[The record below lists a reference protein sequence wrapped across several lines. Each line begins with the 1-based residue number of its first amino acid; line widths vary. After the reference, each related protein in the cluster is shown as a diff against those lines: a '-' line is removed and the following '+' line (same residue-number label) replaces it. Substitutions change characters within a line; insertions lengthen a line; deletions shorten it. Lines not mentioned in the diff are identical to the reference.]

1 MRRRPPALPLC
12 GLAPPA
18 RRVRSENRGST
29 AQPTSAVLSGGG
41 WLHRTVRLDVLSAAR
56 RLRRCPGWVCPRGSL
71 LSAWLR
77 VRAGLCCSSASP
89 VGRVRGA
96 ALPPGVGVEPE
107 CSLGAGPVLCALCV
121 LGQRNRLPS
130 RVWGDGAAPV
140 GFSIDSRAAGCLG
153 LLLEKCKSQQIS
165 VLTIYRSNHR
175 QRNCNFGITDT
186 RRETLKEK
194 GGGRGG
200 GGNKS
205 RVDW

>member
-1 MRRRPPALPLC
+1 MGVQRSPPVPSCPAAGGCTAL
-12 GLAPPA
+12 
-18 RRVRSENRGST
+18 SGST
-29 AQPTSAVLSGGG
+29 CCPLPAGCAAALAGSAPVAPCSPPGSVSG
-41 WLHRTVRLDVLSAAR
+41 H
-56 RLRRCPGWVCPRGSL
+56 
-71 LSAWLR
+71 
-77 VRAGLCCSSASP
+77 GLCCSSASP

-96 ALPPGVGVEPE
+96 ALPPGVGAEPE

-200 GGNKS
+200 GRNKS